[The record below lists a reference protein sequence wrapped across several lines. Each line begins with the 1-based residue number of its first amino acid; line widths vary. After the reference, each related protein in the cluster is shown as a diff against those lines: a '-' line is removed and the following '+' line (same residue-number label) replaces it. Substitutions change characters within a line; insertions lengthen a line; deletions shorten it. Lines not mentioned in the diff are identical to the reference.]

1 MGAPRRVRTVF
12 GLNLSALSA
21 AEIADQV
28 FSQPVEHSPAL
39 VVTPNI
45 DHVRLLRHRVFREAY
60 QAARIVCPDGLPV
73 LLYARLRG
81 HAAPARVTGCEL
93 YERLANHAQLRDR
106 KLLVVVES
114 QRTRAAFIAW
124 ADRSGLPHA
133 QAIIAPAKLA
143 GDTAAQMALATA
155 IGAVAPDVLV
165 LTLGAP
171 LSETF
176 VHVHRNLLP
185 GCWALCVGQAVRV
198 QLGLTER
205 APRAW
210 QRAGLEW
217 LWRIRQ
223 EPRRLAARYARALAW
238 FPVAVARDLR
248 SKEGLLF

>member
-1 MGAPRRVRTVF
+1 MLTPPAG
-12 GLNLSALSA
+12 N
-21 AEIADQV
+21 
-28 FSQPVEHSPAL
+28 SPAP

-45 DHVRLLRHRVFREAY
+45 DHVRLLRHPGFREAY
-60 QAARIVCPDGLPV
+60 HAARIVCPDGLPV

-81 HAAPARVTGCEL
+81 YAAPTRVTGCEL
-93 YERLANHAQLRDR
+93 YDRLANHPELHAR

-114 QRTRAAFIAW
+114 RRTSAAFLAW
-124 ADRSGLPHA
+124 AEQRGLPHA

-143 GDTAAQMALATA
+143 GDAAAQMALAAA
-155 IGAVAPDVLV
+155 ISAAAPEILV

-171 LSETF
+171 VSETF
-176 VHVHRNLLP
+176 VHAHRLVLP

-210 QRAGLEW
+210 HRAGLEW
-217 LWRIRQ
+217 LWGIRQ